1 VTREVVL
8 SKLLTR
14 PRASPRPLLAGVV
27 WGLIGALVLTL
38 PKLLF
43 IDEIGEP
50 TPFLLYFA
58 AIMLAAYQG
67 GLYAGLL
74 TTLLCSGLSVAF
86 FIGGAHSP
94 LESRVLMMLIVFGI
108 EGVAISL
115 LTDRFVSE
123 RLRSNATL
131 AKLRSTRDKLDLVL
145 SGTDEGITL
154 QDGRGKLVYANRLAA
169 ELTGCRSPRELLR
182 LPPAELRERFQIFD
196 AEGKPFP
203 FDRLPGRVLLEGGAP
218 REVLVRFRVRGG
230 SEDRWSLIRA
240 NAVRDGHGAVR
251 FVVNVFRDVTEERR
265 QQEALGLAQEWFQI
279 ALRSIGDALITTDA
293 EGRVNLLNPVAEALT
308 GWSSEDAVRRPL
320 EEVFP
325 IVNEDTRNRVQS
337 PVEQVLRDGVV
348 VGLANHT
355 LLIRR
360 DGSEIAIDDS
370 AAPIV
375 DGNGKL
381 TGVIL
386 VFRDVTEKRA
396 LERRRAF
403 LVSATRELS
412 SSLDYKATLGT
423 VARLA
428 VPSIADWCAV
438 DILEEGKL
446 ERLAVAHVDP
456 TKVEWVKHVRQR
468 YPSDPD
474 APRGVHRILKT
485 GEAEMIATLSSELVE
500 SAAQDAEHLEILK
513 ELGLRSYL
521 GVPLAHEGTTFGV
534 ITMVMAESGRRYTK
548 DDLELAK
555 SLADRAAL
563 AVTNARL
570 YQRAARAHD
579 EAVLASR
586 TKDEFLAMLGH
597 ELRNPLAP
605 IQTAL
610 DLMRLRSGG
619 RVATEHQVIERQV
632 KHLVRLVDDL
642 LDVSRIAHNRVELER
657 KRVDLKDVV
666 ERALELAWPPNSGRA
681 HTLHVELSADLVV
694 LGDAIRLAQIVANLL
709 SNSIKYT
716 PAGGSIWVET
726 RREGED
732 ARISVRDDGQ
742 GIGPDT
748 LARVFDMFV
757 QEPQALDRARGG
769 LGLGLAIVR
778 SLVLAHGGIVTAHS
792 DGPGRGSEFVIRLPL
807 SLERPATIPPRPPS
821 TPPRAAERVLVVD
834 DNHDARELLAR
845 LLGFLGHS
853 TWTADNGL
861 DALAIAAAHHP
872 TLALLDIGLPGM
884 DGYEVAKRLKS
895 LHGLGHLKLVAVTGY
910 GQSVDRA
917 RSWDA
922 GFSAHIVKPLSL
934 EKLTD
939 LVGTS
944 GEDGVQTQA

>member
-1 VTREVVL
+1 M
-8 SKLLTR
+8 
-14 PRASPRPLLAGVV
+14 
-27 WGLIGALVLTL
+27 WGLIGALILTL

-43 IDEIGEP
+43 IDAIGEP

-67 GLYAGLL
+67 GLYAGLV
-74 TTLLCSGLSVAF
+74 TTLLCSGLSVVF
-86 FIGGAHSP
+86 FISEPRSP
-94 LESRVLMMLIVFGI
+94 FESSALMMLAVFGV
-108 EGVAISL
+108 EGIAISL

-123 RLRSNATL
+123 RTRSGAAL

-154 QDGRGKLVYANRLAA
+154 QDGSGKLVYANRLAA

-182 LPPAELRERFQIFD
+182 LPPAAIRERFAIFD

-203 FDRLPGRVLLEGGAP
+203 FDQLPGRILLEGGTP
-218 REVLVRFRVRGG
+218 SEVLVRFRIRGAPD
-230 SEDRWSLIRA
+230 DRWSLVRA
-240 NAVRDGHGAVR
+240 SAVRDEHGAVR
-251 FVVNVFRDVTEERR
+251 FVVNVFRDVTEEHR
-265 QQEALGLAQEWFQI
+265 QREALGLAQEWFQI
-279 ALRSIGDALITTDA
+279 ALRSIGDAVITTDA

-308 GWSSEDAVRRPL
+308 GWSSADAVQRPL
-320 EEVFP
+320 DQVFP
-325 IVNEDTRNRVQS
+325 IVNEDTRIRVQS
-337 PVEQVLRDGVV
+337 PVAQVLKDGVV

-375 DGNGKL
+375 DREGKL

-386 VFRDVTEKRA
+386 VFRDVTEKRE

-403 LVSATRELS
+403 LASATRELS
-412 SSLDYKATLGT
+412 SSLDYKVTLGT
-423 VARLA
+423 VASLA

-456 TKVEWVKHVRQR
+456 TKIEWVKQVQQR
-468 YPSDPD
+468 YPSDD

-485 GEAEMIATLSSELVE
+485 GEAEMVAAISSELVE
-500 SAAQDAEHLEILK
+500 SAAQDEEHLRILK

-534 ITMVMAESGRRYTK
+534 ITMVMAESGRRYTQE
-548 DDLELAK
+548 DLELAK

-586 TKDEFLAMLGH
+586 AKDEFLAMLGH

-619 RVATEHQVIERQV
+619 RVPTENQVIERQV

-642 LDVSRIAHNRVELER
+642 LDVSRIAHNRIELER

-666 ERALELAWPPNSGRA
+666 ERALELAWPPNSNRA
-681 HTLHVELSADLVV
+681 HTLHVDLSDDLVV

-726 RREGED
+726 RREGDD

-742 GIGPDT
+742 GIGEGT
-748 LARVFDMFV
+748 LTRVFDMFV

-778 SLVLAHGGIVTAHS
+778 SLVIAHGGFVTAHS
-792 DGPGRGSEFVIRLPL
+792 DGAGQGSEFVIRLPL

-821 TPPRAAERVLVVD
+821 HPPRAAERVLVVD

-845 LLGFLGHS
+845 LLGHLGHS

-895 LHGLGHLKLVAVTGY
+895 LHGLGHLRLVAVTGY

-922 GFSAHIVKPLSL
+922 GFVAHIVKPLSL

-944 GEDGVQTQA
+944 REDGIQTLG